1 MILCNDC
8 GEQNE
13 EGTVFCTRCGV
24 FLEWEGEHLTPVTT
38 AAVAQPAQGTAVA
51 AGPAESP
58 LEPGQLA
65 PLPAPAIEAPS
76 DAGPSSLQPDAVASR
91 QPQAVRRKMARRS
104 RSPVIVPTGS
114 RICGG
119 CGMPN
124 EASRRFCAKC
134 GFSLVDAR
142 VIQKAPWWRR
152 VTGRERVYAAGTRI
166 RPGTGRRKF
175 RGATRVGVVL
185 ALLAGGGV
193 LAGPQRGL
201 VMRGVHAVQD
211 QFADPLQVRPS
222 SSKASGVVGKN
233 NAQLAFDGAK
243 NTFWAAPRIGKGAK
257 PVPYVTAAFASPI
270 KLTAFNI
277 YSGVSPETPK
287 FVAGPRPAEIE
298 VTVATGGEPVVQ
310 RFPLKDVPAYQQFKL
325 KVDDARAVQIAVIRT
340 VAPTRATLTAIAEV
354 EFFAR
359 R

>member
-8 GEQNE
+8 GEQNQ
-13 EGTVFCTRCGV
+13 EGTVFCARCGV
-24 FLEWEGEHLTPVTT
+24 FLEWEGEHVTPV
-38 AAVAQPAQGTAVA
+38 AAAAKPAALAPPPV
-51 AGPAESP
+51 ENP
-58 LEPGQLA
+58 LL
-65 PLPAPAIEAPS
+65 PLPAPDPAASRRDRGGVSEAEPREVGAS
-76 DAGPSSLQPDAVASR
+76 EPEAVVSR

-114 RICGG
+114 RVCGG

-134 GFSLVDAR
+134 GFSLIDAQ
-142 VIQKAPWWRR
+142 VIRKAPWWRR

-201 VMRGVHAVQD
+201 VMDGVHKVQD
-211 QFADPLQVRPS
+211 QFAEPLQVRPMA
-222 SSKASGVVGKN
+222 SKASGVAGKQE
-233 NAQLAFDGAK
+233 AQLAFDGAR
-243 NTFWAAPRIGKGAK
+243 NTYWGAPRTGKTAK
-257 PVPYVTAAFASPI
+257 PVPWVTAGFRSPI
-270 KLTAFNI
+270 NLTAFTI
-277 YSGVSPETPK
+277 YAGVAPETPK
-287 FVAGPRPAEIE
+287 YVAGPRPAEIE
-298 VTVATGGEPVVQ
+298 VTVITGGEPVIQ
-310 RFPLKDVPAYQQFKL
+310 RFTLKDVPAKQEFKL
-325 KVDDARAVQIAVIRT
+325 KVDDARAVQVAVVRT
-340 VAPTRATLTAIAEV
+340 IAPTRSTLTAIAEL

>member
-24 FLEWEGEHLTPVTT
+24 FLEWEGEHVTPVPST
-38 AAVAQPAQGTAVA
+38 AAPQPVVQAAQL
-51 AGPAESP
+51 S
-58 LEPGQLA
+58 
-65 PLPAPAIEAPS
+65 PLPALEEPASAEIPE
-76 DAGPSSLQPDAVASR
+76 GVSR
-91 QPQAVRRKMARRS
+91 QPQVVKRKMARRS
-104 RSPVIVPTGS
+104 KSPVIVPTGS

-142 VIQKAPWWRR
+142 VIRKAPWWRR

-185 ALLAGGGV
+185 ALIAGGGV

-211 QFADPLQVRPS
+211 QFADPLQVRPA
-222 SSKASGVVGKN
+222 SSKASGIVGKQ
-233 NAQLAFDGAK
+233 NASLAFDGAT
-243 NTFWAAPRIGKGAK
+243 NTFWAAPRTGKTAK
-257 PVPYVTAAFASPI
+257 PVPWVRATFASPI

-277 YSGVSPETPK
+277 YAGVSPETPR

-298 VTVATGGEPVVQ
+298 ITVITGGEPVVQ
-310 RFPLKDVPAYQQFKL
+310 RFPLKDVPAIQQFKL
-325 KVDDARAVQIAVIRT
+325 SVDDARAVQVAVVRT

>member
-1 MILCNDC
+1 M
-8 GEQNE
+8 
-13 EGTVFCTRCGV
+13 
-24 FLEWEGEHLTPVTT
+24 
-38 AAVAQPAQGTAVA
+38 
-51 AGPAESP
+51 
-58 LEPGQLA
+58 
-65 PLPAPAIEAPS
+65 
-76 DAGPSSLQPDAVASR
+76 
-91 QPQAVRRKMARRS
+91 
-104 RSPVIVPTGS
+104 
-114 RICGG
+114 
-119 CGMPN
+119 
-124 EASRRFCAKC
+124 
-134 GFSLVDAR
+134 
-142 VIQKAPWWRR
+142 
-152 VTGRERVYAAGTRI
+152 
-166 RPGTGRRKF
+166 
-175 RGATRVGVVL
+175 
-185 ALLAGGGV
+185 
-193 LAGPQRGL
+193 
-201 VMRGVHAVQD
+201 
-211 QFADPLQVRPS
+211 RPS